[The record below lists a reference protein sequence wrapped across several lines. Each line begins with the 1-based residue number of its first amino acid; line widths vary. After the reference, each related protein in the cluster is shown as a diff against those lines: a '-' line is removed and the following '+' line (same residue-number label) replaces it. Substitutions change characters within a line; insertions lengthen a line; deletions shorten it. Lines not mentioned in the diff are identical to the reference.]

1 MEKCDWPES
10 TQGVLGNQAM
20 ACINSLEVQVVED
33 IPEDEI
39 IGEEIIKQL
48 PEENQEVVAEP
59 EVIESPVVEEATPE
73 PEPVAPIIEEVEP
86 VVEPEPV
93 EPVVEPTP
101 ELVELEINTAEIKRV
116 SDLYIFTETLQAGN
130 TGNGVSNLKD
140 ILSVLGYYR

>member
-1 MEKCDWPES
+1 
-10 TQGVLGNQAM
+10 M
-20 ACINSLEVQVVED
+20 ACINSLDVSIVED

-39 IGEEIIKQL
+39 IGEEISEQL

-59 EVIESPVVEEATPE
+59 EVIEPPVVEETTPE
-73 PEPVAPIIEEVEP
+73 LEPVAPIIEEVEP

-101 ELVELEINTAEIKRV
+101 EPVEVEINTAEIKRV